1 MYRTHKCGE
10 LRASHAGEEVSLA
23 GWVHRRRDHGGLVF
37 IDLRDRYGV
46 VQITINPELPRETLD
61 LVSDIRFEW
70 VLQVTGKVQRR
81 PASMENPNLETGEI
95 EVIASEI
102 TVLNP
107 SKTLPFMVSGEEQA
121 VEDNTRLRYRYLDLR
136 RERKVPSRSAS
147 SFVRASPACR
157 LGTS

>member
-136 RERKVPSRSAS
+136 RERMTNNIVLRHRVIKFMRDY
-147 SFVRASPACR
+147 
-157 LGTS
+157 LDQ